1 MSPYGWKSSSWSSP
15 QRRRRSE
22 RVCRFRVRR
31 NDTWP
36 RGKFPRLSI
45 VEAGLALFLLHYPV
59 GMPLLPRT
67 AQSC

>member
-1 MSPYGWKSSSWSSP
+1 M
-15 QRRRRSE
+15 
-22 RVCRFRVRR
+22 CRFRVRR

-45 VEAGLALFLLHYPV
+45 AEAGLALFLLHYPV